1 LRWSRATQPTSG
13 DLPTHSLSTRDPPPL
28 TSQRSWCPPMWAS
41 FTPAQPHHELPGRSS
56 LRSFNPLRTSGA
68 TRVQTSQL
76 RSCHLPP
83 FHDSFSRDC
92 RSRATPS
99 IEASRPDVSPD
110 TGLITSRA
118 AGSGLERYKFHENT
132 LSRSCVQ
139 SSMFLKRTLSR
150 NRREETLAKF
160 SSEIVL
166 E

>member
-1 LRWSRATQPTSG
+1 M
-13 DLPTHSLSTRDPPPL
+13 
-28 TSQRSWCPPMWAS
+28 SQRFWCPSMWAS
-41 FTPAQPHHELPGRSS
+41 FTPAQSHHELPGRPS
-56 LRSFNPLRTSGA
+56 LLSFNPPRTPGA
-68 TRVQTSQL
+68 TRVQTSRL
-76 RSCHLPP
+76 RSCYLLA

-110 TGLITSRA
+110 TRLISSRA
-118 AGSGLERYKFHENT
+118 AGSGLGRYKFHENT